1 MKILVLCAC
10 LLCPV
15 MLYAAEAS
23 EPPTPPEAEAPPTP
37 PEEPNL
43 YDHYVSLKRMQ
54 ERLATRSLEDQAKL
68 QPQMQ
73 RAQRKACERLRKDH
87 QERITR
93 EDYREQGGNEFLVF
107 TLQLEQWC
115 QTGQ

>member
-10 LLCPV
+10 LLCPAT
-15 MLYAAEAS
+15 LYAAEVDTTVDTS
-23 EPPTPPEAEAPPTP
+23 PTP

-54 ERLATRSLEDQAKL
+54 ERLATRSPEDQAKL

-115 QTGQ
+115 QTGR